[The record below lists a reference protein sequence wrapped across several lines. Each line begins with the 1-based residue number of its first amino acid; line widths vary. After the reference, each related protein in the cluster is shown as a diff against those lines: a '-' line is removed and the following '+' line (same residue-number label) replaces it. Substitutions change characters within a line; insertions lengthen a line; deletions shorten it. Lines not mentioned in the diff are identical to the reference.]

1 MEIRHTVEILTKDI
15 QDIEKLVRNL
25 NNYAQPPQIEIDLA
39 MSKLRNVYDLLSII
53 SQDIKTDH
61 PAAAGTPHDSP
72 ATEVPVPGRQQQTR
86 GTSDAPV
93 DQPQSVAPTK
103 EVQPGQESAEHL
115 QTAGQEEPDQ
125 SAPPSQQAQPPQDE
139 QDATGKETVQN
150 QDVPQQEQTSQ
161 RQQAPQQEQTSQRQ
175 QTSQQKQQAAQQE
188 QAPGQ
193 QQASDKKQSPEKEQ
207 RKKEETRKAPILA
220 EKFAPDQS
228 LNEKIAP
235 GPGDDLSSKL
245 TGEPIE
251 SIKRHIGINDR
262 FLIIRELM
270 DGNNDAFNTLVQQID
285 TQHNFDEAYSII
297 QSEFPGQ
304 MEHEGVNLLVRLSRR
319 RYLSK

>member
-25 NNYAQPPQIEIDLA
+25 NNYEQPPQIEIDLA

-53 SQDIKTDH
+53 SQDIKNDR
-61 PAAAGTPHDSP
+61 PAAAVTTHDQP
-72 ATEVPVPGRQQQTR
+72 AAQTPVPGQQPQTP
-86 GTSDAPV
+86 GTTDAPV

-103 EVQPGQESAEHL
+103 DVQPGQGSAEHM
-115 QTAGQEEPDQ
+115 QTAGQEQSGQ
-125 SAPPSQQAQPPQDE
+125 SAQPSQQTQDSQSEQAAQGKATAQKEQSPQHE
-139 QDATGKETVQN
+139 
-150 QDVPQQEQTSQ
+150 
-161 RQQAPQQEQTSQRQ
+161 QAPQQQAAQKEQAPQQ
-175 QTSQQKQQAAQQE
+175 QTSEQE
-188 QAPGQ
+188 QA
-193 QQASDKKQSPEKEQ
+193 PEKEQ
-207 RKKEETRKAPILA
+207 RKKEEAAKASILA
-220 EKFAPDQS
+220 EKFASDKS

-270 DGNNDAFNTLVQQID
+270 DGNNDAFNTLVQQLD
-285 TQHNFDEAYSII
+285 TQHNFDEAYTII

>member
-39 MSKLRNVYDLLSII
+39 MSKLRNVYDLLSMI
-53 SQDIKTDH
+53 SQDIKNDH
-61 PAAAGTPHDSP
+61 PAAAGTPHDHP
-72 ATEVPVPGRQQQTR
+72 AAEVPAPGQQQETP
-86 GTSDAPV
+86 GTTDAPV
-93 DQPQSVAPTK
+93 DQLQSVTPTK
-103 EVQPGQESAEHL
+103 DVQPGQESTERI
-115 QTAGQEEPDQ
+115 QTTEQEEPDQ
-125 SAPPSQQAQPPQDE
+125 SAQPAQQAQGPQDE
-139 QDATGKETVQN
+139 QNATGKETAQK
-150 QDVPQQEQTSQ
+150 
-161 RQQAPQQEQTSQRQ
+161 QQAPQQEQTSQQQQEPRQEQTSGQQ
-175 QTSQQKQQAAQQE
+175 QTSQQQQAPQQE

-193 QQASDKKQSPEKEQ
+193 QQASEQKQSRENEQ
-207 RKKEETRKAPILA
+207 PKKEAAGKASILA
-220 EKFAPDQS
+220 EKFASDKS

-270 DGNNDAFNTLVQQID
+270 DGNNDAFNTLVQQLD
-285 TQHNFDEAYSII
+285 TQHNFDEAYTII